1 MEPERRRTRRTTPA
15 ELSYLQF
22 EPGGGGIVLNASEEG
37 LAFHAAAAVNLLGP
51 IRLCLSPHPGQRIK
65 LNAEIV
71 WMDDRRK
78 SGGLHLKEVPA
89 ETREQIRQWLS
100 PSLGL
105 HTEHSDFLPPS
116 KVVDPLDGMSPF
128 AGSESHDT
136 FPSLPAAAVGA
147 TARTAAA
154 AIAAPRVAR
163 APTSSLFLEPLS
175 GEDAHGLSRPRWLR
189 GFATAFLALILVSMP
204 ILLVQNFRLEVGNA
218 LIRMGEKLKSA
229 GDTQPEP
236 SFPST
241 PSTPPQ
247 SEIPSSGEESSSP
260 AADIKDS
267 ATQVPA
273 PAEAAAAA
281 PTEPEKVI
289 REKASPKGRLASALP
304 SQKVHPKPPRGASA
318 SQLWSAVEA
327 GDTQAE
333 VALAGLYLKGEGV
346 PRNCEQAR
354 VLLEAASKKG
364 DAEALRQYRELSSS
378 GCSSR

>member
-1 MEPERRRTRRTTPA
+1 M
-15 ELSYLQF
+15 
-22 EPGGGGIVLNASEEG
+22 
-37 LAFHAAAAVNLLGP
+37 
-51 IRLCLSPHPGQRIK
+51 
-65 LNAEIV
+65 
-71 WMDDRRK
+71 
-78 SGGLHLKEVPA
+78 
-89 ETREQIRQWLS
+89 
-100 PSLGL
+100 
-105 HTEHSDFLPPS
+105 
-116 KVVDPLDGMSPF
+116 
-128 AGSESHDT
+128 
-136 FPSLPAAAVGA
+136 
-147 TARTAAA
+147 
-154 AIAAPRVAR
+154 
-163 APTSSLFLEPLS
+163 
-175 GEDAHGLSRPRWLR
+175 SRPRWLR

-241 PSTPPQ
+241 PSTPPK